1 MNDKLMKNYLESVL
15 VTGSKIDS
23 LDYIHLGIIEESGEI
38 AGKVKKFYRGDYDQN
53 TLRDNIKKEIGD
65 LTWYLVLYGYKNGTL
80 QSGFRSAKS
89 HSLPH
94 NIKSL
99 EILKGRLAI
108 AKTPRH
114 KGIVI
119 NTMINT
125 VTNLANNFNL
135 TMEDICQTN
144 IAKIR
149 DRLLRNVLKGS
160 GDER

>member
-1 MNDKLMKNYLESVL
+1 MSNYLSSVL
-15 VTGSKIDS
+15 TTGSKINN

-38 AGKVKKFYRGDYDQN
+38 AGKIKKFYRGDYDEA
-53 TLRDNIKKEIGD
+53 TLKDNLKKEIGD
-65 LTWYLVLYGYKNGTL
+65 LTWYLVLYGHKNGTL
-80 QSGFRSAKS
+80 QSGFKAAKS
-89 HSLPH
+89 HSLSH

-99 EILKGRLAI
+99 EILKGRLAV

-114 KGIVI
+114 KGIII

-135 TMEDICQTN
+135 TMEDVCQAN
-144 IAKIR
+144 ISKING
-149 DRLLRNVLKGS
+149 RLARNTLRGS